1 MVARPMVTIHRRTVH
16 KQFTKQIAWEKEL
29 QAYRTMPWATPKLID
44 FGPMWIEVERCTP
57 ILNIHPNWSRRYAEP
72 LWDLL
77 AAIHAAGWWHCDPC
91 LINVVVHPDR
101 GVLLIDFENLTLA
114 TGNRSYDLY
123 GATRRRCR
131 TRLARTRPRRRA
143 LERTMAV
150 VPRTLLGRTMIGIVQ
165 HPDEWWRHK

>member
-1 MVARPMVTIHRRTVH
+1 MGLATITIHRRTVH
-16 KQFTKQIAWEKEL
+16 KQFTNQIAWEKEL

-44 FGPMWIEVERCTP
+44 FGPMWIETERCTP
-57 ILNIHPNWSRRYAEP
+57 ILNLHPNWSRRYAEP

-114 TGNRSYDLY
+114 TGDRSYDLY
-123 GATRRRCR
+123 GA
-131 TRLARTRPRRRA
+131 RA
-143 LERTMAV
+143 AGVEPAWHG
-150 VPRTLLGRTMIGIVQ
+150 PG
-165 HPDEWWRHK
+165 PDGVHWGGPWDTCPGPYWDHT